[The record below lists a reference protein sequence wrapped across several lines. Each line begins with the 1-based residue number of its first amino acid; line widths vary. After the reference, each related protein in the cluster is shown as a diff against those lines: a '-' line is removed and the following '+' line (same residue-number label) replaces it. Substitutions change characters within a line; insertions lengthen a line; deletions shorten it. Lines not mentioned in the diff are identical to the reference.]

1 MKSKKIEA
9 LDDMVAKLL
18 VDDATIQTDM
28 TPPIAAAEAGA
39 DPASSEP
46 PSISNR
52 PPVQDDATTGSGHA
66 RSLLAG
72 LNLDTAIRLR
82 WALRDIKANRTAWSP
97 VSPDDLAA
105 LVELGLVEMRDK
117 IPALTREGRSAIE

>member
-18 VDDATIQTDM
+18 VDDATIQTEM
-28 TPPIAAAEAGA
+28 TPPIAAAEASA
-39 DPASSEP
+39 APASSK

-52 PPVQDDATTGSGHA
+52 PPIQDDAPTGSGHA

>member
-1 MKSKKIEA
+1 MNLKKIEA
-9 LDDMVAKLL
+9 QDDIVAKLL
-18 VDDATIQTDM
+18 VDDAPIQTDM

-39 DPASSEP
+39 DAASSK

-52 PPVQDDATTGSGHA
+52 PPIQDDAAAGSSHA

-117 IPALTREGRSAIE
+117 IPALTRDGRSAIE

>member
-1 MKSKKIEA
+1 MNLKKIEA
-9 LDDMVAKLL
+9 QDDMVAKLL
-18 VDDATIQTDM
+18 VDDAPIQTDM

-39 DPASSEP
+39 DAASSN

-52 PPVQDDATTGSGHA
+52 PPIQDEATPGSGHA

-117 IPALTREGRSAIE
+117 MPALTREGRSAIE